1 MQEPPIQTDAVA
13 RARDAGTTGLAAEAL
28 APAGPADTAHAR
40 DRRATLSRDF
50 SVSAFV
56 AGLVAV
62 VVSFGGTAVL
72 MVQAGHTVGLDAARI
87 GSWLGSI
94 CLALGV
100 GGVWLSLRTRL
111 PIVLAW
117 STPGAALLITAL
129 AGVPF
134 PEAVGAFVVAAALAL
149 GCGLLGWVDPIAR
162 RIPPQIA
169 SAMLAGVLLNF
180 GIGVFGAMGRQ
191 AALVLPMA
199 LVYLACKRYAPRY
212 AILAV
217 LAVGLAAAAAQ
228 GLLSFGS
235 ADWHLTEFIWTTPV
249 FTWRGVV
256 SLALPLFVVAMA
268 SQNLPGLAVLQ
279 AAGYRDVPASR
290 VIAVS
295 GGVGLLAAPFGAHS
309 ITLAAIIAAI
319 CAGREA
325 HPDPARRYVAA
336 VVYGAAYVALSIAAG
351 AVAVFFQAL
360 PPTLIAALAGLALLA
375 PIMGG
380 MAAAMREE
388 HGREA
393 ALITLLATA
402 SGMSFW
408 GVGSAFWGL
417 VAGLAAHAA
426 MSVARRPA

>member
-1 MQEPPIQTDAVA
+1 MPGSTATSS
-13 RARDAGTTGLAAEAL
+13 TT
-28 APAGPADTAHAR
+28 PSRNDIS
-40 DRRATLSRDF
+40 LS
-50 SVSAFV
+50 AIV

-62 VVSFGGTAVL
+62 LVSFGGTAVL
-72 MVQAGHTVGLDAARI
+72 MVQAGHTAGLDAARI

-94 CLALGV
+94 CLALGL
-100 GGVWLSLRTRL
+100 GGVYLSLRTRL

-134 PEAVGAFVVAAALAL
+134 GEAVGAFVVAAALAL
-149 GCGLLGWVDPIAR
+149 VCGVFGWVDPIAR

-180 GIGVFGAMGRQ
+180 GVGVFGAMGRQ

-199 LVYLACKRYAPRY
+199 LAYLAFKRYAPRY

-217 LAVGLAAAAAQ
+217 LAVGLAVAAAL
-228 GLLSFGS
+228 GLLRFDS
-235 ADWHLTEFIWTTPV
+235 AGWRLTEFVWTTPV

-256 SLALPLFVVAMA
+256 SLAIPLFVVGMA

-279 AAGYRDVPASR
+279 AAGYQQVPASR
-290 VIAVS
+290 IIGVS
-295 GGVGLLAAPFGAHS
+295 GGIGLLAAPFGAHS
-309 ITLAAIIAAI
+309 VTLAAIIAAI
-319 CAGREA
+319 CAGSEA
-325 HPDPARRYVAA
+325 HPDAARRYVAA
-336 VVYGAAYVALSIAAG
+336 VVYGVSYIALSVAAG
-351 AVAVFFQAL
+351 AVAVFFQAM
-360 PPTLIAALAGLALLA
+360 PPALIATLAGLALLA

-380 MAAAMREE
+380 MAAAMQQPE
-388 HGREA
+388 GREA

-417 VAGLAAHAA
+417 VAGLVAHWIITG
-426 MSVARRPA
+426 RRRGG

>member
-1 MQEPPIQTDAVA
+1 MPDTPIPTNSPSHA
-13 RARDAGTTGLAAEAL
+13 AGLRG
-28 APAGPADTAHAR
+28 D
-40 DRRATLSRDF
+40 LSL
-50 SVSAFV
+50 SAIV

-94 CLALGV
+94 CLALGL
-100 GGVWLSLRTRL
+100 GGVWLSIRTRL

-134 PEAVGAFVVAAALAL
+134 AEAVGAFVVAAALAL
-149 GCGLLGWVDPIAR
+149 VCGLLGWVDPIAR

-199 LVYLACKRYAPRY
+199 LAYLVFKRYAPRY

-217 LAVGLAAAAAQ
+217 LAIGLAAAGAQ
-228 GLLSFGS
+228 GLLNFGG
-235 ADWHLTEFIWTTPV
+235 AEWHLTEFVWTTPV
-249 FTWRGVV
+249 FTWRGVI
-256 SLALPLFVVAMA
+256 SLAIPLFVVGMA

-290 VIAVS
+290 IIAVS
-295 GGVGLLAAPFGAHS
+295 GGMGLVAAPFGAHS
-309 ITLAAIIAAI
+309 VTLAAIIAAV

-336 VVYGAAYVALSIAAG
+336 VTYGAAYVVLSIAAG

-360 PPTLIAALAGLALLA
+360 PPALIAALAGLALLG

-388 HGREA
+388 QGREA

-402 SGMSFW
+402 SGMTFW

-417 VAGLAAHAA
+417 AAGLVAHAF
-426 MSVARRPA
+426 MSRVRNA

>member
-1 MQEPPIQTDAVA
+1 MPGSTA
-13 RARDAGTTGLAAEAL
+13 TTS
-28 APAGPADTAHAR
+28 
-40 DRRATLSRDF
+40 ATPFRNDISLS
-50 SVSAFV
+50 AIV

-62 VVSFGGTAVL
+62 LVSFGGTAVL
-72 MVQAGHTVGLDAARI
+72 MVQAGHTAGLDAARI

-94 CLALGV
+94 CLALGL
-100 GGVWLSLRTRL
+100 GGAYLSLRTRL

-134 PEAVGAFVVAAALAL
+134 GEAVGAFVVAAALAL
-149 GCGLLGWVDPIAR
+149 VCGVFGWVDPIAR

-180 GIGVFGAMGRQ
+180 GVGVFGAMGRQ
-191 AALVLPMA
+191 AVLVLPMA
-199 LVYLACKRYAPRY
+199 LTYLVFKRYAARY

-217 LAVGLAAAAAQ
+217 LATGLAVAAAL
-228 GLLSFGS
+228 GLLRLDS
-235 ADWHLTEFIWTTPV
+235 AGWRLTEFVWTTPV

-256 SLALPLFVVAMA
+256 SLAIPLFVVGMA

-279 AAGYRDVPASR
+279 AAGYQQVPASR
-290 VIAVS
+290 IIGVS
-295 GGVGLLAAPFGAHS
+295 GGIGLLAAPFGAHS
-309 ITLAAIIAAI
+309 VTLAAIIAAI
-319 CAGREA
+319 CAGNEA
-325 HPDPARRYVAA
+325 HPDAARRYVAA
-336 VVYGAAYVALSIAAG
+336 VVYGVTYIVLSVAAG
-351 AVAVFFQAL
+351 AVAVFFQAM
-360 PPTLIAALAGLALLA
+360 PPALIATLAGLALLA

-380 MAAAMREE
+380 MAAAMQQPE
-388 HGREA
+388 GREA

-417 VAGLAAHAA
+417 VAGLVAHWIIAG
-426 MSVARRPA
+426 RRRGG

>member
-1 MQEPPIQTDAVA
+1 M
-13 RARDAGTTGLAAEAL
+13 RDSRTTSSI
-28 APAGPADTAHAR
+28 PDDTPVNTGVTQR
-40 DRRATLSRDF
+40 GDVSLS
-50 SVSAFV
+50 AIV

-62 VVSFGGTAVL
+62 LVSFGGTAVL
-72 MVQAGHTVGLDAARI
+72 MVQAGHTAGLDAARI

-94 CLALGV
+94 CLALGL
-100 GGVWLSLRTRL
+100 GGIYLSLRTRL

-129 AGVPF
+129 AGIPF
-134 PEAVGAFVVAAALAL
+134 GEAVGAFVVAAALAL
-149 GCGLLGWVDPIAR
+149 ICGMLGWVDPIAR

-180 GIGVFGAMGRQ
+180 GIGVFTSMGKD

-199 LVYLACKRYAPRY
+199 LMYLAFKRYAPRY

-217 LAVGLAAAAAQ
+217 LATGLAAAATQ
-228 GLLSFGS
+228 GLLKFDNAGWS
-235 ADWHLTEFIWTTPV
+235 LTEFVWTTPV
-249 FTWRGVV
+249 FTWRGTI
-256 SLALPLFVVAMA
+256 SLAIPLFVVAMA

-279 AAGYRDVPASR
+279 AAGYERAPASR
-290 VIAVS
+290 IIAVS
-295 GGVGLLAAPFGAHS
+295 GGVGLVAAPFGAHS
-309 ITLAAIIAAI
+309 VTLAAIIAAI

-336 VVYGAAYVALSIAAG
+336 VTYGAVYVALSIAAG

-360 PPTLIAALAGLALLA
+360 PPALIAALAGLALLA

-388 HGREA
+388 EGREA

-402 SGMSFW
+402 SGMMFW

-417 VAGLAAHAA
+417 AAGLAAHAA
-426 MSVARRPA
+426 MSRIRK

>member
-1 MQEPPIQTDAVA
+1 MQETQVQTDSAP
-13 RARDAGTTGLAAEAL
+13 RAGAL
-28 APAGPADTAHAR
+28 RGD
-40 DRRATLSRDF
+40 LSL
-50 SVSAFV
+50 SAIV

-94 CLALGV
+94 CLALGL
-100 GGVWLSLRTRL
+100 GGVWLSMRTRL

-134 PEAVGAFVVAAALAL
+134 AEAVGAFVVAAALAL
-149 GCGLLGWVDPIAR
+149 VCGLLGWVDPIAR

-199 LVYLACKRYAPRY
+199 LVYLIFKRCAPRY

-217 LAVGLAAAAAQ
+217 LATGLAAAAAQ
-228 GLLSFGS
+228 GLLSFGG
-235 ADWHLTEFIWTTPV
+235 AEWHMTEFVWTTPV
-249 FTWRGVV
+249 FTGRAVI
-256 SLALPLFVVAMA
+256 SLAVPLFVVGMA

-295 GGVGLLAAPFGAHS
+295 GAVGLVAAPFGAHS
-309 ITLAAIIAAI
+309 VTLAAIIAAI

-336 VVYGAAYVALSIAAG
+336 VAYGVAYVVLSVAAG

-380 MAAAMREE
+380 MAAAMRDEP
-388 HGREA
+388 GREA

-402 SGMSFW
+402 SGMTFW

-417 VAGLAAHAA
+417 AAGLVAHAF
-426 MSVARRPA
+426 MSGMRKG

>member
-1 MQEPPIQTDAVA
+1 MHDASTRTDTPPATP
-13 RARDAGTTGLAAEAL
+13 RAE
-28 APAGPADTAHAR
+28 
-40 DRRATLSRDF
+40 TLRGDF
-50 SVSAFV
+50 SLSAAV

-62 VVSFGGTAVL
+62 LVSFGGTAVL
-72 MVQAGHTVGLDAARI
+72 MVQAGHTAGLDAARI

-94 CLALGV
+94 CLALGL
-100 GGVWLSLRTRL
+100 GGIYLSLRTRL

-134 PEAVGAFVVAAALAL
+134 GEAVGAFIVAAALSL
-149 GCGLLGWVDPIAR
+149 VCGMLGWVDPIAR

-180 GIGVFGAMGRQ
+180 GIGVFSAMGHQ

-199 LVYLACKRYAPRY
+199 LAYLAFKRYLPRY

-228 GLLSFGS
+228 GLLKFDR
-235 ADWHLTEFIWTTPV
+235 ADWHLTTFVWTDPV
-249 FTWRGVV
+249 FSWRGVV
-256 SLALPLFVVAMA
+256 SLAIPLFVVAMA

-309 ITLAAIIAAI
+309 VTLAAIIAAI

-336 VVYGAAYVALSIAAG
+336 IAYGAAYVVLSMGAG
-351 AVAVFFQAL
+351 AVSVFFQAL
-360 PPTLIAALAGLALLA
+360 PPALIAALAGLALLA

-388 HGREA
+388 QGREA

-417 VAGLAAHAA
+417 AAGLAAHAVIA
-426 MSVARRPA
+426 TARAKA

>member
-1 MQEPPIQTDAVA
+1 MPMHDA
-13 RARDAGTTGLAAEAL
+13 RANTGSPPRAH
-28 APAGPADTAHAR
+28 TA
-40 DRRATLSRDF
+40 ATLRGDLSL
-50 SVSAFV
+50 SAIV

-72 MVQAGHTVGLDAARI
+72 MVQAGHTAGLDAARI

-94 CLALGV
+94 CLALGL
-100 GGVWLSLRTRL
+100 GGVYLSLRTRL

-134 PEAVGAFVVAAALAL
+134 AEAVGAFVVAAAL
-149 GCGLLGWVDPIAR
+149 GLLCGMLRWVDPIAR

-180 GIGVFGAMGRQ
+180 GVGVFSAMGRQ
-191 AALVLPMA
+191 AGLVLPMA
-199 LVYLACKRYAPRY
+199 LIYLAFKRYAPRY

-217 LAVGLAAAAAQ
+217 LAVGLAIAAAQ
-228 GLLSFGS
+228 GLLKFES
-235 ADWHLTEFIWTTPV
+235 ADWRLTEFVWTTPV
-249 FTWRGVV
+249 FTWRGIV
-256 SLALPLFVVAMA
+256 SLAIPLFVVAMA

-279 AAGYRDVPASR
+279 AAGYQQAPASR
-290 VIAVS
+290 IIAVS
-295 GGVGLLAAPFGAHS
+295 GGVGLVAAPFGAHS
-309 ITLAAIIAAI
+309 VTLAAIIAAI
-319 CAGREA
+319 CAGKEA

-336 VVYGAAYVALSIAAG
+336 VAYGVAYVALSVAAG
-351 AVAVFFQAL
+351 AVAVFFQGL
-360 PPTLIAALAGLALLA
+360 PPALIAALAGLALLA

-388 HGREA
+388 EGREA
-393 ALITLLATA
+393 ALVTLLATA

-417 VAGLAAHAA
+417 AAGLAAHAV
-426 MSVARRPA
+426 MTTARKRS